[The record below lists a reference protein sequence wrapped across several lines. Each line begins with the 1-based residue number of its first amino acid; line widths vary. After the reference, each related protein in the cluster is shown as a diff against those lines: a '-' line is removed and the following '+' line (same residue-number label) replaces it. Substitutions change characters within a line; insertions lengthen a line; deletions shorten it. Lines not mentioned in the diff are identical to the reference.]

1 MNDFED
7 RGNSDGLFS
16 VYAEDGCEEESGEEE
31 EDDVKGYLSSSFR
44 EFTDNDNDDYTRI
57 TVNVEEKEKQE
68 ECFPNRPSTEKQ
80 VNRLTMELFANT
92 THYKK
97 YLAKHNID
105 DDDDDHYR
113 NTEKEE
119 EMLFELDRLCKFRP
133 FVDQLIQDMLD
144 DFGELNHSSNLA
156 NTEIQYSFTQC
167 VKRILDFLDWTHYKD
182 PTHGCYEHDDIYDRG
197 AFEPSL
203 PPHRQQ
209 QQQPQKQS
217 HFKKMNKPK
226 MNTNGTAAAAACAL
240 DPFSFPC
247 SKMEKQSSS
256 SSSSSSSAA
265 SFWGKPVKKT

>member
-7 RGNSDGLFS
+7 RGSSDGLFS
-16 VYAEDGCEEESGEEE
+16 VYTEDGSEEESGEEE

-44 EFTDNDNDDYTRI
+44 EFTDNDNDNDDHTRT
-57 TVNVEEKEKQE
+57 TVNVEEKEE

-97 YLAKHNID
+97 YLAKHDI

-119 EMLFELDRLCKFRP
+119 ERLFELDRLCKFRP

-182 PTHGCYEHDDIYDRG
+182 PTHGCYEHDDIYDSG

-203 PPHRQQ
+203 PPHR

-256 SSSSSSSAA
+256 SAA

>member
-1 MNDFED
+1 MSDFED
-7 RGNSDGLFS
+7 RGNSDGLFAVS
-16 VYAEDGCEEESGEEE
+16 ADCLSAPISEAGLVFEEERGE
-31 EDDVKGYLSSSFR
+31 EDD
-44 EFTDNDNDDYTRI
+44 TDNVLDNYYEDDD
-57 TVNVEEKEKQE
+57 EDDK
-68 ECFPNRPSTEKQ
+68 ECFPKPPSSSTTEKQ

-97 YLAKHNID
+97 YLAKHDI
-105 DDDDDHYR
+105 DDDDHYR

-119 EMLFELDRLCKFRP
+119 ERLFELDRLCKFRP

-182 PTHGCYEHDDIYDRG
+182 TTTTNGCYEHDDIYDHG
-197 AFEPSL
+197 AFEPCL
-203 PPHRQQ
+203 PPPHRQHQ
-209 QQQPQKQS
+209 HQS
-217 HFKKMNKPK
+217 HFKKTNKPK
-226 MNTNGTAAAAACAL
+226 LNTNGTACAL

-256 SSSSSSSAA
+256 SSAA

>member
-7 RGNSDGLFS
+7 RGSSDGLFS
-16 VYAEDGCEEESGEEE
+16 VYTEDGSEEESGEEE

-44 EFTDNDNDDYTRI
+44 EFTDNDNDNDDHTRT
-57 TVNVEEKEKQE
+57 TVNVEEKEE

-97 YLAKHNID
+97 YLAKHDI

-119 EMLFELDRLCKFRP
+119 ERLFELDRLCKFRP

-182 PTHGCYEHDDIYDRG
+182 PTHGCYEHDDIYDSG

-203 PPHRQQ
+203 R

-226 MNTNGTAAAAACAL
+226 MNTNGKAAAAACAL

-256 SSSSSSSAA
+256 SAA